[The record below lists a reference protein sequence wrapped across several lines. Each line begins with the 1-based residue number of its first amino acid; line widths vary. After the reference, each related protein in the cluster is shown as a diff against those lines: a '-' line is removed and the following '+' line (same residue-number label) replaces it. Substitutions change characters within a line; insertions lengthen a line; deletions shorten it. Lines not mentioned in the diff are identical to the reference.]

1 MRYLPLAYSSF
12 VLAWFLTNLIAQDS
26 YWLLVGLDKFA
37 NYFLFPSLLILLLSL
52 LSRSTKIIAAAMQ
65 HRLAYIVLR
74 TPQGLTTT
82 LSSLTSRSSVPDL
95 Y

>member
-1 MRYLPLAYSSF
+1 MRYSIF

>member
-1 MRYLPLAYSSF
+1 MRYLPLAYSVF

-26 YWLLVGLDKFA
+26 HWLLVGLDKFA

>member
-1 MRYLPLAYSSF
+1 MRYLPLAYSVF

-52 LSRSTKIIAAAMQ
+52 LSRSTKNIAAAMQ

>member
-1 MRYLPLAYSSF
+1 MRYLPLAYSVF

-26 YWLLVGLDKFA
+26 HWLLVGLDKFA
-37 NYFLFPSLLILLLSL
+37 NYYLFPSLLILLLSL

-82 LSSLTSRSSVPDL
+82 LSLLTSRSSDPDL